1 MTASPGTAPVDPQRG
16 MLRRLTGASWFG
28 DVAIVF
34 AFIALILIGGLL
46 SDVFLTP
53 RNLTSIAVASSIL
66 IVVAIGQTL
75 VIITAGIDLSVGSLM
90 MLSGVMVGVAV
101 KNDLGV
107 PVGIVMGIG
116 AAAALGAVNGLVITK
131 GKISDF
137 IATLGMM
144 SIALGIGQV
153 ISGARPVTIIDA
165 GMTALATGSL
175 GPFRWIVLV
184 SVVVAIVAHI
194 LLFNTRFGTYLLA
207 TGGNFEGSRDLGI
220 RVDSVKV
227 RAYLISGT
235 LAGLGGVML
244 ASRIGSAEPTAGPP
258 YLLTAIAATVL
269 GGVSL
274 FGGRGTILG
283 PVIGALILTALLN
296 LMTILGVG
304 VLFQPIVVGIVVI
317 GFAIA
322 YRFRQ

>member
-1 MTASPGTAPVDPQRG
+1 VV
-16 MLRRLTGASWFG
+16 GASWFG
-28 DVAIVF
+28 DVAIIL
-34 AFIALILIGGLL
+34 AFIALLLVGGLL
-46 SDVFLTP
+46 DDVFLSP
-53 RNLTSIAVASSIL
+53 RNLESILVASSIL
-66 IVVAIGQTL
+66 VVVAVGQTI
-75 VIITAGIDLSVGSLM
+75 VIITAGIDLSIGSLM
-90 MLSGVMVGVAV
+90 MLSGVMIGVAV

-107 PVGIVMGIG
+107 PVGIVLAIG
-116 AAAALGAVNGLVITK
+116 TTALLGMVNGLVITR

-153 ISGARPVTIIDA
+153 ISEARPVPIIDA
-165 GMTALATGSL
+165 GMTALATGSI
-175 GPFRWIVLV
+175 GPMRWIVLLA
-184 SVVVAIVAHI
+184 VVVAVVVHI

-207 TGGNFEGSRDLGI
+207 TGGNYEGSRDLGI
-220 RVDSVKV
+220 HVSSVKV

-244 ASRIGSAEPTAGPP
+244 TSRIGSAEPTAGPP
-258 YLLTAIAATVL
+258 YLLTSIAATVL

-283 PVIGALILTALLN
+283 PVVGALILTALLN
-296 LMTILGVG
+296 LMTILGIG
-304 VLFQPIVVGIVVI
+304 VLFQPIVIGIVVI

>member
-1 MTASPGTAPVDPQRG
+1 MTAERTTAQDPEQSPLKRLVGAP
-16 MLRRLTGASWFG
+16 WFS
-28 DVAIVF
+28 DLAILV
-34 AFIALILIGGLL
+34 AFIGLMLVGGLL

-53 RNLTSIAVASSIL
+53 RNLTSIAVAASIL
-66 IVVAIGQTL
+66 IVVAVGQTT
-75 VIITAGIDLSVGSLM
+75 VIITSGIDLSVGSLM
-90 MLSGVMVGVAV
+90 MLSGVMIGVAV

-107 PVGIVMGIG
+107 PVGIAMGIG
-116 AAAALGAVNGLVITK
+116 LTALLGVVNGLVVTK

-144 SIALGIGQV
+144 SIALGIGHV
-153 ISGARPVTIIDA
+153 ISDARPVPIIDG
-165 GMTALATGSL
+165 GMVALATGSV
-175 GPFRWIVLV
+175 GPIRTIVLV
-184 SVVVAIVAHI
+184 SVIVAILAHI
-194 LLFNTRFGTYLLA
+194 MLFNTRFGTYLLA
-207 TGGNFEGSRDLGI
+207 IGGNYEGSRDLGI
-220 RVDSVKV
+220 HVDSVKI

-244 ASRIGSAEPTAGPP
+244 TSRIGSAEPTAGAA
-258 YLLTAIAATVL
+258 YLLNGIAATVL

-283 PVIGALILTALLN
+283 PVIGALILTSLLN
-296 LMTILGVG
+296 LMTILGIG

-317 GFAIA
+317 SFAIA

>member
-1 MTASPGTAPVDPQRG
+1 VTAGPGSVPTEPPQG
-16 MLRRLTGASWFG
+16 ALRRIVGASWFS
-28 DVAIVF
+28 DLAIVF
-34 AFIALILIGGLL
+34 AFLALLVVGGLL
-46 SDVFLTP
+46 SDVYLSP

-90 MLSGVMVGVAV
+90 MLSGVMIGVAV

-107 PVGIVMGIG
+107 PIGILMGVG
-116 AAAALGAVNGLVITK
+116 AAASLGVVNGLVITR

-153 ISGARPVTIIDA
+153 ISEARPVPIIDA

-175 GPFRWIVLV
+175 GPFRWIVVV
-184 SVVVAIVAHI
+184 SAIVAVLAHI

-220 RVDSVKV
+220 HVDSVKV

-258 YLLTAIAATVL
+258 YLLTSIAATVL

-274 FGGRGTILG
+274 FGGRGTIIG
-283 PVIGALILTALLN
+283 PVVGALILTALLN
-296 LMTILGVG
+296 LMTILGIG

>member
-1 MTASPGTAPVDPQRG
+1 MTASPATLPSGPRQNPIQRAA
-16 MLRRLTGASWFG
+16 GASWFG

-34 AFIALILIGGLL
+34 AFIALLLIGGLL
-46 SDVFLTP
+46 SDVYLSP
-53 RNLTSIAVASSIL
+53 RNLESILVASSIL
-66 IVVAIGQTL
+66 VVVAIGQTL
-75 VIITAGIDLSVGSLM
+75 VIITAGIDLSIGSLM
-90 MLSGVMVGVAV
+90 MLSGVMIGVAV

-107 PVGIVMGIG
+107 PVGILLAIG
-116 AAAALGAVNGLVITK
+116 TTALLGTINGLIITK

-153 ISGARPVTIIDA
+153 ISGARPVPIIDA
-165 GMTALATGSL
+165 GLTALATGSL
-175 GPFRWIVLV
+175 GPVRTIVIVSVLV
-184 SVVVAIVAHI
+184 AVLGHV

-207 TGGNFEGSRDLGI
+207 TGGNHEGSRDLGI
-220 RVDSVKV
+220 HVDSVKV

-235 LAGLGGVML
+235 LAGLGGIML
-244 ASRIGSAEPTAGPP
+244 TSRIGSAEPTAGPP
-258 YLLTAIAATVL
+258 YLLTSIAATVL

-304 VLFQPIVVGIVVI
+304 VLFQPIVIGIVVI